1 MLPKTKV
8 EGLKRNKKSISEETN
23 EKKKKQTDK
32 RIMLWMSVLICK
44 VKIKSIL

>member
-23 EKKKKQTDK
+23 EKKTKTDK